1 MAKNIIIPINVS
13 KESIAHSQF
22 PAEEVLT
29 DPNERAALKADLE
42 KAEKLVNLERTKI
55 KIIFEDSEAV
65 KSVETTV
72 WATTDKRIIL
82 KSGLVIPIHRIHQV
96 KII

>member
-1 MAKNIIIPINVS
+1 MSKNIVIPINVS

-22 PAEEVLT
+22 PNEEVLS
-29 DPNERAALKADLE
+29 DPNDRAALKAELE
-42 KAEKLVNLERTKI
+42 KAEKLGNLERTKI

-72 WATTDKRIIL
+72 WATTDKRVIL
-82 KSGLVIPIHRIHQV
+82 KSGILIPIHRIHQV